1 MEKTMDMG
9 RNSKFKDGIRI
20 AAGVYLIYLGV
31 EIFRDGVLG
40 KQMQGGMMAVGWI
53 CFIGF
58 IAIGAGVAIYSLKD
72 LFKLSAEERQAEETE
87 NEDAAQEEGSQP
99 AEENQIEDKAEET
112 GNTDETSGGAAD
124 EKAAE
129 AEEKAEEE
137 E

>member
-72 LFKLSAEERQAEETE
+72 LFKLSAEERQAEEAE
-87 NEDAAQEEGSQP
+87 NEDAAQDGDSQQ
-99 AEENQIEDKAEET
+99 AEENQIEDKAE
-112 GNTDETSGGAAD
+112 
-124 EKAAE
+124 
-129 AEEKAEEE
+129 AEEE
-137 E
+137 ETTAEDADNADKEAR